1 MARVSHFLM
10 KESKS
15 QGIPRSHGSEVPQVA
30 GARWNVF
37 GSKADGFVQHVPCMV
52 PVQLAPTLWA
62 HIWLW
67 IAWLHA
73 GTGTKHPHHVHAG
86 SMPSMVKPSSAPMR
100 QTMAGWPFRER
111 GTFRRQGSAH
121 SGTSAAGSDGSPVL
135 RQPPHPSL
143 YMAYMQDC
151 YFASSRQCLK
161 DPLS

>member
-37 GSKADGFVQHVPCMV
+37 GSKADGFVRHVPCMV

-111 GTFRRQGSAH
+111 CSADRALRILVH
-121 SGTSAAGSDGSPVL
+121 LLLALMAAMHAAS
-135 RQPPHPSL
+135 SL
-143 YMAYMQDC
+143 CMMYMQDR
-151 YFASSRQCLK
+151 YSASMRQCLNT
-161 DPLS
+161 PLS

>member
-1 MARVSHFLM
+1 MVHVSHFFD
-10 KESKS
+10 EREQVS
-15 QGIPRSHGSEVPQVA
+15 GIPRSHGPEVPQVA
-30 GARWNVF
+30 EARRNVF
-37 GSKADGFVQHVPCMV
+37 GSTADGFVRHVPCMV

-62 HIWLW
+62 PIWPW
-67 IAWLHA
+67 IAWLRA